1 MAIFCVQDLFDLD
14 FLRPVNPAGAVLMH
28 RKFRKEALFVPD
40 LPSQALYLAV
50 QKVENVLQS
59 EVPDRLV

>member
-1 MAIFCVQDLFDLD
+1 
-14 FLRPVNPAGAVLMH
+14 MH